1 MATKLEIINYALAYL
16 GNPPVNTLDL
26 NNTVVQAMSS
36 IYDQQL
42 PDVLASHPWRFALKW
57 AELIQDTS
65 TPEDPRWNYAYQLPG
80 DYIQA
85 YQSYPWANYT
95 IVTDRIVWTNINP
108 PFKWGYIA
116 NVSEGLF
123 PPYFSKL
130 MSYVLAAESAMLITE
145 NVEIAQY
152 WEQKAMVQKVSA
164 QNRDST
170 SQPNEVIKD
179 QRLWSRH
186 FV

>member
-26 NNTVVQAMSS
+26 SNTVVQAMSS

-95 IVTDRIVWTNINP
+95 
-108 PFKWGYIA
+108 
-116 NVSEGLF
+116 
-123 PPYFSKL
+123 
-130 MSYVLAAESAMLITE
+130 
-145 NVEIAQY
+145 EIAQY

-170 SQPNEVIKD
+170 AQPNEIIKD